1 MFSIGGVVSSSRNT
15 KSKKQAADCQ
25 LLQPNRFKM
34 CTFCN
39 RKHRRMR
46 ITAQTRNG
54 IFNHAVQCVNVNGC
68 ACLTVQFLQLLW
80 CCRFILENNI
90 LQCASEKIVANGNI
104 KCVWRP
110 IRCSNGPIQQPWR
123 PIHGYS
129 WCRVTLENN
138 VVHCEQQKIVEKF

>member
-1 MFSIGGVVSSSRNT
+1 MSSIDGVVSSSRNT
-15 KSKKQAADCQ
+15 KSKKQAANCQ
-25 LLQPNRFKM
+25 LLSQPNRPFAIEK
-34 CTFCN
+34 N
-39 RKHRRMR
+39 PRIR

-54 IFNHAVQCVNVNGC
+54 IFNHAEQCVNVNGC
-68 ACLTVQFLQLLW
+68 ACLTVQFLKLLW

-110 IRCSNGPIQQPWR
+110 I
-123 PIHGYS
+123 HGYS
-129 WCRVTLENN
+129 CCRVILENN